1 MECAISQIE
10 HLQLIKSPK
19 NPLAQFIYSKVDFP
33 RLSNTLVYSLQH
45 TPTEINNVQATWQFM
60 KRSIIAPFILHIPT
74 VSLTAKPFP
83 KWFTPAIRHKI
94 NCTRTLHRSLSCNP
108 SSFKL
113 TKLAQLE
120 QDLDHLILT
129 CRQSYELDLIKSH
142 HRKKLYRHL
151 KSLSYSN
158 SPIPIIIHNSQV
170 IHNPA
175 EKATTFNN
183 YFNSIFSRSSFTLPP
198 IDQLPTPTN
207 QLHTIPLDNSETLQI
222 LSNLDPFK
230 SPGCDDLS
238 PKVLKECTTSLAIP
252 LTTLLQASLQN
263 SSIPNEWKIHLI
275 IPIHKGGHASNVTNY
290 RPILFLCILS
300 KVFETIISNKIINF
314 IWPQISSHQFGFLR
328 NRSCLTQ
335 LLTSYSNIYSS
346 LDAGICCDVAHFDFK
361 KAFDTA
367 PHNELLLKLWM
378 TGITGPL

>member
-60 KRSIIAPFILHIPT
+60 KRSIIATFILHIPT

-94 NCTRTLHRSLSCNP
+94 NCTRTLRHSLSRNP

-129 CRQSYELDLIKSH
+129 CRQSYKLDLIKSH
-142 HRKKLYRHL
+142 HRNPKKFSAIGL
-151 KSLSYSN
+151 KSLSHSN
-158 SPIPIIIHNSQV
+158 LSIPIIIHNTKG

-175 EKATTFNN
+175 KKADTFSK
-183 YFNSIFSRSSFTLPP
+183 YVLQFH
-198 IDQLPTPTN
+198 
-207 QLHTIPLDNSETLQI
+207 LHQKYPHL
-222 LSNLDPFK
+222 
-230 SPGCDDLS
+230 
-238 PKVLKECTTSLAIP
+238 
-252 LTTLLQASLQN
+252 
-263 SSIPNEWKIHLI
+263 IPN
-275 IPIHKGGHASNVTNY
+275 
-290 RPILFLCILS
+290 
-300 KVFETIISNKIINF
+300 
-314 IWPQISSHQFGFLR
+314 
-328 NRSCLTQ
+328 RS
-335 LLTSYSNIYSS
+335 
-346 LDAGICCDVAHFDFK
+346 
-361 KAFDTA
+361 A
-367 PHNELLLKLWM
+367 PHPYQPAKHHHPGQCRHTPG
-378 TGITGPL
+378 TG